1 MLMTLFYEKAILDKD
16 LGPFFT
22 HELGDDMANE
32 DWIAHIDLL
41 ADFWL
46 AELLEQKTY
55 IGNFIGAHIKLPH
68 IKNELFSIWI
78 NLFSS
83 SVDAIYTP
91 EIADIFKK
99 RGRELSKEFIN
110 KKPKELTSSAIFQ
123 IKGKK

>member
-1 MLMTLFYEKAILDKD
+1 MLMTLFYKKAILDKD

-22 HELGDDMANE
+22 HELGDDMAND

-55 IGNFIGAHIKLPH
+55 KGNVIGAHIKLPH
-68 IKNELFSIWI
+68 IKNELFAIWI
-78 NLFSS
+78 KLFSS
-83 SVDAIYTP
+83 SVETIYTA
-91 EIADIFKK
+91 EIANIFKK
-99 RGRELSKEFIN
+99 RGNELSQQFMRN
-110 KKPKELTSSAIFQ
+110 KPKPLTSSAIFQ

>member
-1 MLMTLFYEKAILDKD
+1 MLMTLFYKKAILDKD

-22 HELGDDMANE
+22 HELGDDMAND

-55 IGNFIGAHIKLPH
+55 KGNFVGAHIKLPH

-78 NLFSS
+78 NLFVSA
-83 SVDAIYTP
+83 VDSIYVPVT
-91 EIADIFKK
+91 ADIFKK
-99 RGRELSKEFIN
+99 RGLELSKQFIN
-110 KKPKELTSSAIFQ
+110 NKKKDLTSSAIFQ